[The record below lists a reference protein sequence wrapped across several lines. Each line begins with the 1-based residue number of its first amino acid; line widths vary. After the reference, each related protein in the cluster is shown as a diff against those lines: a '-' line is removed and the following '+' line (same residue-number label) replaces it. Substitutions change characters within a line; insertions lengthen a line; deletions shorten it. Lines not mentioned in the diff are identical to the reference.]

1 MAGTRKR
8 WEVLINEAR
17 CRGCDVCI
25 DLCPTDVLVPRPPRR
40 IAQVARLEA
49 CTGCRFCE
57 WLCPDWAIT
66 VRAVAT
72 VPEGAEP

>member
-1 MAGTRKR
+1 MSGKGKQ
-8 WEVLINEAR
+8 WEVMINEAR

-25 DLCPTDVLVPRPPRR
+25 DLCPTHVLVGKPPRN
-40 IAQVARLEA
+40 IAQVDRIEA

-66 VRAVAT
+66 VRAAAT
-72 VPEGAEP
+72 SA